1 MKSKSHFFND
11 LDLCSILD
19 PADPS
24 DKNYSA
30 TKVRCWQGVLGA
42 ANSCL
47 FLS

>member
-30 TKVRCWQGVLGA
+30 TKVRLGA
-42 ANSCL
+42 ANSYL
-47 FLS
+47 FSAK